1 MATLTRLLLGGLLAT
16 IAACGGA
23 PAKSATP
30 TGGASEV
37 DGLSDEIEA
46 AARTIG
52 ELGPPPGLGA
62 SAPGAA
68 PTSPSPPAAEPVP
81 EEKKAEPKKDEAS
94 GDGGESG
101 ASQQSPAP
109 PRPSSSCET
118 ACKALGSMK
127 RSQERICEIAG
138 DSHDKCT
145 WATQKVADATS
156 RVERAGC
163 DCS

>member
-1 MATLTRLLLGGLLAT
+1 MVLGGLLT
-16 IAACGGA
+16 TTVAACGGA

-30 TGGASEV
+30 TGGASELE
-37 DGLSDEIEA
+37 GLTEDIEA
-46 AARTIG
+46 AARTLG
-52 ELGPPPGLGA
+52 ELDAPAAP
-62 SAPGAA
+62 APGAA
-68 PTSPSPPAAEPVP
+68 GPPPPAEPVTETKK
-81 EEKKAEPKKDEAS
+81 EEPGKPVQPAT
-94 GDGGESG
+94 GGESG
-101 ASQQSPAP
+101 SQAAP

-138 DSHDKCT
+138 ASHEKCT
-145 WATQKVADATS
+145 WAKQKLADASS

>member
-1 MATLTRLLLGGLLAT
+1 MRRLTGLVLGGLLT
-16 IAACGGA
+16 TVAACGGA

-30 TGGASEV
+30 TGGASELE
-37 DGLSDEIEA
+37 GLTEDIEA
-46 AARTIG
+46 AARTLG
-52 ELGPPPGLGA
+52 ELDAPVA

-68 PTSPSPPAAEPVP
+68 GPPPQAEPVT
-81 EEKKAEPKKDEAS
+81 ESKKSEPGKPDQPAEG
-94 GDGGESG
+94 GDAGQ
-101 ASQQSPAP
+101 SQPAP

-138 DSHDKCT
+138 ASHEKCT
-145 WATQKVADATS
+145 WAKQKVADASS

-163 DCS
+163 ECS

>member
-68 PTSPSPPAAEPVP
+68 PTSPSPPAAVPVP
-81 EEKKAEPKKDEAS
+81 EEKKAEPKKDEAT
-94 GDGGESG
+94 GDGESR
-101 ASQQSPAP
+101 AP
-109 PRPSSSCET
+109 RSSRRHRLGRARAARPR
-118 ACKALGSMK
+118 AR
-127 RSQERICEIAG
+127 RSAR
-138 DSHDKCT
+138 
-145 WATQKVADATS
+145 
-156 RVERAGC
+156 
-163 DCS
+163 